1 MFFDLHRSF
10 LVGNILFNQMM
21 DDEESEAGHPLPL
34 SATEVICPRVQLHGT
49 PLQTGGVSSG
59 ARSAH

>member
-10 LVGNILFNQMM
+10 LVGNILLNQM

-34 SATEVICPRVQLHGT
+34 SATEVRCPRVQLHGT

-59 ARSAH
+59 AWSAH